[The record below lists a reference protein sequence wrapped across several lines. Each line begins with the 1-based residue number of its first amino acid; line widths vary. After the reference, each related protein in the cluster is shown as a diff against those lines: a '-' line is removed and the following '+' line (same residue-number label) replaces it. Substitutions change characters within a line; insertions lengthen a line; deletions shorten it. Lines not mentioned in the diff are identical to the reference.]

1 MLDSP
6 KASTSLSSI
15 RIEGLSPA
23 SDAAAVEAGRALLL
37 EYGRF
42 VLESEGPAR
51 FCFGKL
57 EQEVAGLPDG
67 FAAQR
72 GELLL
77 AWVDGVAAGC
87 VTYRALSAG
96 SDTGSNTG
104 SEFGSGACE
113 MKRLWVRP
121 AFRGSGL
128 GERLV
133 EALLERARDAGFK
146 AVCLDTVPANM
157 GSAYRM
163 YLRLGFAECA
173 PYHENF
179 MDGLTFMRR
188 SLE

>member
-1 MLDSP
+1 M
-6 KASTSLSSI
+6 SSI
-15 RIEGLSPA
+15 RIEALSSA
-23 SDAAAVEAGRALLL
+23 SGAAAVEAGRTLLL

-42 VLESEGPAR
+42 VLETEGPAR

-57 EQEVAGLPDG
+57 EDEVAGLPDG

-77 AWVDGVAAGC
+77 AWVDDVAAGC
-87 VTYRALSAG
+87 VTYRELAPE
-96 SDTGSNTG
+96 SDG
-104 SEFGSGACE
+104 CE

-121 AFRGSGL
+121 EFRGLGL
-128 GERLV
+128 GELLV
-133 EALLERARDAGFK
+133 EALLERARDAGFT

-173 PYHENF
+173 PYHSAL
-179 MDGLTFMRR
+179 MDGLMFMRR
-188 SLE
+188 SLA